1 MVRCLRFSD
10 RKTVG
15 TMKIKTK
22 LLILD
27 LLNGV
32 FGLLWAGAAIASV
45 FFLYGALANDAPWPY
60 LIWSIIGG
68 FIAMQIAAALNDNK
82 HRLDYVNQLT
92 ERGYTPAAAGE
103 AWLTA
108 SDGGMNLLRNLQQ
121 EELRAQIE
129 PFEAAINVSKA
140 HGNSA

>member
-68 FIAMQIAAALNDNK
+68 VIAMQIAAALNDNK

-121 EELRAQIE
+121 EELREQIE

>member
-1 MVRCLRFSD
+1 
-10 RKTVG
+10 
-15 TMKIKTK
+15 MKIKIK

-32 FGLLWAGAAIASV
+32 FGLLWAGAGIASV

>member
-1 MVRCLRFSD
+1 
-10 RKTVG
+10 
-15 TMKIKTK
+15 MKIKTK

>member
-1 MVRCLRFSD
+1 M
-10 RKTVG
+10 T
-15 TMKIKTK
+15 IKTK

-45 FFLYGALANDAPWPY
+45 FFLYDVLANDAPWPY

-68 FIAMQIAAALNDNK
+68 FIAMQIAAALNYNK
-82 HRLDYVNQLT
+82 HRIDYVNQIT
-92 ERGYTPAAAGE
+92 ERGFTPAAAAE

-108 SDGGMNLLRNLQQ
+108 SDGGMNLLRNLKQ
-121 EELRAQIE
+121 EELSAQIDLLE
-129 PFEAAINVSKA
+129 TAINVSGAKGINA
-140 HGNSA
+140 